1 MKELISK
8 YWLNRILLTIVVV
21 IAIILVYAEIFMWSM
36 ALIEGR
42 EVTFS
47 QSMQVVVESLTTSGY
62 GGFAPWSSNFM
73 NYFVLLMNL
82 TGVLL
87 VFIAFPVFF
96 LPMLRNAVEKSAPR
110 SVSKKDHVIICG
122 YSTHAEV
129 LVKEL
134 NSREQEYVIIEADED
149 LALDL
154 ISSGYEMMVGDVE
167 SAEDLEAAGVEH
179 AKAVVTQSEIDVT
192 ISIIFTIRNKYTSIK
207 VIAIAEDENMEVYY
221 RLAGA
226 DMIISPRQLVG
237 KSLAIK
243 VPAVSI
249 NDSVEI
255 DNTIELVEIDIEEGS
270 ELCNKTVEEAN
281 LLDEYH
287 VNIIGAWINGEF
299 ISPVSIDLVLDSK
312 TRILVAGDK
321 DELEKLT
328 KIAEAR
334 ARHFKRNKVLI
345 FGYGQSGRAAVSLL
359 NETTID
365 VKIVDIEEK
374 EGVDIVGDVR
384 VAETLEEAGIEETSA
399 IIITVQE
406 DTTAIFSTLMAR
418 SMNPDARIIVRAN
431 KIENVKKLYHAG
443 ADYVQ
448 SLATVSGRMLASCI
462 FEDETSLAAEKQI
475 DLVQLPAG
483 NLVGQT
489 LIQSD
494 VRSETGCTILAVVR
508 GDERITS
515 LDPQKFEF
523 KEGDEVIVAGTDA
536 SIHQFEKK
544 YLN

>member
-1 MKELISK
+1 MNRTGES
-8 YWLNRILLTIVVV
+8 WLNRILLSVVIV
-21 IAIILVYAEIFMWSM
+21 IAIIVSYSVIFFWSM
-36 ALIEGR
+36 EWIEGR
-42 EVTFS
+42 DVTFS

-62 GGFAPWSSNFM
+62 GGFAPWETDFM
-73 NYFVLLMNL
+73 NYFVLFMNL
-82 TGVLL
+82 TGVAL
-87 VFIAFPVFF
+87 VFVAFPVFF
-96 LPMLRNAVEKSAPR
+96 LPLLKSAVVKNAPR

-134 NSREQEYVIIEADED
+134 NSRDQDYIIVEPDEEY
-149 LALDL
+149 ALEL
-154 ISSGYEMMVGDVE
+154 ISSGYEVTVGDHE
-167 SAEDLEAAGVEH
+167 SAEDLEAAGLEH
-179 AKAVVTQSEIDVT
+179 AKAIVVHSEIDVN
-192 ISIIFTIRNKYTSIK
+192 ISIIFTVRNKYKTIK
-207 VIAIAEDENMEVYY
+207 IIAILTDEMTDVYY
-221 RLAGA
+221 KLAGA
-226 DMIISPRQLVG
+226 DMTISPRQLIG

-249 NDSVEI
+249 NDGVEI
-255 DNTIELVEIDIEEGS
+255 NNTLELVEIDIESGS
-270 ELCNKTVEEAN
+270 ELCNKTIGEAN
-281 LLDEYH
+281 LLDHYYI
-287 VNIIGAWINGEF
+287 NIIGAWINGEF
-299 ISPVSIDLVLDSK
+299 NSPVSVDLVLDSK

-334 ARHFKRNKVLI
+334 ARQFKRNKVLI
-345 FGYGQSGRAAVSLL
+345 FGHGQSGRAAISIL

-365 VKIVDIEEK
+365 VQVIDIEDK

-399 IIITVQE
+399 VIITVQE

-431 KIENVKKLYHAG
+431 KMENVKKLYQAG

-483 NLVGQT
+483 KLAGQS

-508 GDERITS
+508 GEEKITS
-515 LDPQKFEF
+515 LDPQNFKF

-536 SIHQFEKK
+536 SIHQFEKQ

>member
-1 MKELISK
+1 MKKIRTT
-8 YWLNRILLTIVVV
+8 WLNRILLSVGVV
-21 IAIILVYAEIFMWSM
+21 IAIIILYAMIFKWSM
-36 ALIEGR
+36 FVYEGR
-42 EVTFS
+42 DVTFS

-62 GGFAPWSSNFM
+62 GGFAPWSSDFL
-73 NYFVLLMNL
+73 NYFVLVMNL

-96 LPMLRNAVEKSAPR
+96 LPLLRSAVGKNAPR
-110 SVSKKDHVIICG
+110 SVTKTDHVIICG

-134 NSREQEYVIIEADED
+134 NSREQDYIIIENDEEY
-149 LALDL
+149 ALEL
-154 ISSGYEMMVGDVE
+154 ISAGYEVIVGDSE
-167 SAEDLEAAGVEH
+167 SAEDLEAAGLEH
-179 AKAVVTQSEIDVT
+179 ARALVVQSAIDVN
-192 ISIIFTIRNKYTSIK
+192 ISIIFTVRNKYKSIK
-207 VIAIAEDENMEVYY
+207 IIAILADENTEIYY
-221 RLAGA
+221 KLAGA
-226 DMIISPRQLVG
+226 DMTISPRQLIG
-237 KSLAIK
+237 KSLAAK

-270 ELCNKTVEEAN
+270 ELCNKTIGEAN
-281 LLDEYH
+281 LLDHYH
-287 VNIIGAWINGEF
+287 INIIGAWINGEF
-299 ISPVSIDLVLDSK
+299 SSPVSIDLVLDSK

-328 KIAEAR
+328 KKAEASV
-334 ARHFKRNKVLI
+334 RHFKRNKVLV
-345 FGYGQSGRAAVSLL
+345 FGYGQSGRAAVGVL
-359 NETTID
+359 NETTVDIQ
-365 VKIVDIEEK
+365 VVDIEQK
-374 EGVDIVGDVR
+374 EGVDVVGDVR
-384 VAETLEEAGIEETSA
+384 VAKTLEEAGIEETSA
-399 IIITVQE
+399 VIITVQE

-431 KIENVKKLYHAG
+431 KMENVNKLYQAG

-448 SLATVSGRMLASCI
+448 ALATVSGRMLASCI

-483 NLVGQT
+483 NLAGQT
-489 LIQSD
+489 LAYSD

-508 GDERITS
+508 GKEKITS
-515 LDPQKFEF
+515 LDPNSFRFQDN
-523 KEGDEVIVAGTDA
+523 DEIIVAGTDE

>member
-1 MKELISK
+1 MSK
-8 YWLNRILLTIVVV
+8 YWVNRILLTIVVV
-21 IAIILVYAEIFMWSM
+21 IAIIVVYAEIFMWSM
-36 ALIEGR
+36 IYIEGR

-73 NYFVLLMNL
+73 NYFVLFMNL

-96 LPMLRNAVEKSAPR
+96 LPMLRNAVEKNAPT
-110 SVSKKDHVIICG
+110 SVTKTDHVIICG

-134 NSREQEYVIIEADED
+134 NSREQDYIIVEPDED
-149 LALDL
+149 RALEL
-154 ISSGYEMMVGDVE
+154 ISSGYEVIVGDVE
-167 SAEDLEAAGVEH
+167 STDDLEAAGIAR
-179 AKAVVTQSEIDVT
+179 AKAVVTQSEIDVN
-192 ISIIFTIRNKYTSIK
+192 ISIIFSIRNKYKAIK
-207 VIAIAEDENMEVYY
+207 VIAITEDEKMEVYY
-221 RLAGA
+221 ELAGA

-270 ELCNKTVEEAN
+270 ELCNKTIEEAN

-299 ISPVSIDLVLDSK
+299 ISPVSVDLVLDSK

-321 DELEKLT
+321 DELEELT
-328 KIAEAR
+328 KIAEAKT
-334 ARHFKRNKVLI
+334 RHFKRNKVLI
-345 FGYGQSGRAAVSLL
+345 FGYGQSGRAAVSIL

-365 VKIVDIEEK
+365 VKVVDIEEK

-384 VAETLEEAGIEETSA
+384 VAETLKEAGIEETSA

-406 DTTAIFSTLMAR
+406 DTTAIFSTLMVR
-418 SMNPDARIIVRAN
+418 SMNPGARIIVRAN
-431 KIENVKKLYHAG
+431 KIENVKKIYQAG

-483 NLVGQT
+483 KLTGQT

-508 GDERITS
+508 GEKRITS
-515 LDPQKFEF
+515 LDPQKFKF

-536 SIHQFEKK
+536 SIHQFEKQ

>member
-1 MKELISK
+1 MNRTGES
-8 YWLNRILLTIVVV
+8 WLNRILLSVVIV
-21 IAIILVYAEIFMWSM
+21 IAIIVSYSVIFFWSM
-36 ALIEGR
+36 EWIEGR
-42 EVTFS
+42 DVTFS

-62 GGFAPWSSNFM
+62 GGFAPWETDFM
-73 NYFVLLMNL
+73 NYFVLFMNL
-82 TGVLL
+82 TGVAL
-87 VFIAFPVFF
+87 VFVAFPVFF
-96 LPMLRNAVEKSAPR
+96 LPLLKSAVVKNAPR

-134 NSREQEYVIIEADED
+134 NSRDQDYIIVEPDEEY
-149 LALDL
+149 ALEL
-154 ISSGYEMMVGDVE
+154 ISSGYEVTVGDHE
-167 SAEDLEAAGVEH
+167 SAEDLEAAGLEH
-179 AKAVVTQSEIDVT
+179 AKAIVVHSEIDVN
-192 ISIIFTIRNKYTSIK
+192 ISIIFTVRNKYKTIK
-207 VIAIAEDENMEVYY
+207 IIAILTDEMTDVYY
-221 RLAGA
+221 KLAGA
-226 DMIISPRQLVG
+226 DMTISPRQLIG

-249 NDSVEI
+249 NDGVEI
-255 DNTIELVEIDIEEGS
+255 NNTLELVEIDIESGS
-270 ELCNKTVEEAN
+270 ELCNKTIGEAN
-281 LLDEYH
+281 LLDHYYI
-287 VNIIGAWINGEF
+287 NIIGAWINGEF
-299 ISPVSIDLVLDSK
+299 NSPVSVDLVLDSK

-334 ARHFKRNKVLI
+334 ARQFKRNKVLI
-345 FGYGQSGRAAVSLL
+345 FGHGQSGRAAISIL

-365 VKIVDIEEK
+365 VQVIDIEDK

-399 IIITVQE
+399 VIITVQE

-431 KIENVKKLYHAG
+431 KMENVKKLYQAG

-483 NLVGQT
+483 KLAGQS

-508 GDERITS
+508 GEEKITS
-515 LDPQKFEF
+515 LDPQKFKF

-536 SIHQFEKK
+536 SIHQFEKQ